1 MAMVFE
7 QCRIQSVG
15 DQRNRRRKIY
25 NNRGIRP
32 AGVQGR
38 FAELSAKA
46 VEYEKMLADTIAE
59 NETHNFHRCQGV

>member
-1 MAMVFE
+1 
-7 QCRIQSVG
+7 
-15 DQRNRRRKIY
+15 
-25 NNRGIRP
+25 
-32 AGVQGR
+32 VQGR